1 MGGDIVMSDTVMCD
15 EGRRLFL
22 FMLYRVVQL
31 SIIVLFFKI
40 VDIGR
45 GTELVS

>member
-1 MGGDIVMSDTVMCD
+1 MCD
-15 EGRRLFL
+15 EGRRLLL

-45 GTELVS
+45 RTELVS